1 MNQNDIEISSTIKR
15 NQIED
20 LKSVIGLDIIQK
32 LESVLVNELTKSV
45 NNDIIKKIV
54 NMNLEERK
62 TNAKRRITL
71 GRILDEPPEFFK
83 QK

>member
-15 NQIED
+15 SQIED
-20 LKSVIGLDIIQK
+20 LRSAIGLDTIQK
-32 LESVLVNELTKSV
+32 LEDVLIKELTNSID
-45 NNDIIKKIV
+45 NDIIKKLV

-62 TNAKRRITL
+62 INAKRRITL

-83 QK
+83 RK